1 MRAFRGSLLY
11 NFHLHKE
18 QQGPL
23 HGGYGRTQLSDSEER
38 MENAEQRVALVTG
51 ATRGIGEACA
61 RRLAKEGFNVAV
73 NYRSDAS
80 KAAAEELCEDLTSTY
95 GVQAACVHGDVS
107 GFQSAK
113 DMVEAVVERLGGLHV
128 LVNNAGITADGLIMR
143 MGEEQFES
151 VLDTNLGGTFNCM
164 RHAVPIM
171 VKQRYGRIINISS
184 VVGLRGNAGQA
195 NYAASKAGIVGLTL
209 SVAKEIGGRGITVNA
224 VAPGFIETSMTA
236 ALGEKAATALSE
248 RIALKRL
255 GKAEDVAAAVAFL
268 ASDDAAYITGQ
279 VLGVD
284 GGISL

>member
-1 MRAFRGSLLY
+1 MVR
-11 NFHLHKE
+11 
-18 QQGPL
+18 
-23 HGGYGRTQLSDSEER
+23 HGRLSAQDDGEA
-38 MENAEQRVALVTG
+38 MDNTEQRVALVTG
-51 ATRGIGEACA
+51 ASRGIGEACA
-61 RRLAKEGFNVAV
+61 RRLAAAGFNVAI

-80 KAAAEELCEDLTSTY
+80 HAAAEELREQLEREY
-95 GVQAACVHGDVS
+95 QVRAACVHGDVS

-113 DMVEAVVERLGGLHV
+113 DMIEAVVERLGGLHV

-143 MGEEQFES
+143 MSEEQFGS

-171 VKQRYGRIINISS
+171 CKQRFGRIVNISS

-209 SVAKEIGGRGITVNA
+209 AVAKEIGGRGVTVNA
-224 VAPGFIETSMTA
+224 VAPGFIETDMTA
-236 ALGEKAATALSE
+236 ALGEKAANALSE

-255 GKAEDVAAAVAFL
+255 GHADDVAAAVAFL